1 MMSFPFHI
9 VIAPILLPLITAA
22 LLLFFDERQRVAKA
36 AISFTSTV
44 LLLVVAILLFRE
56 VNSTVNTEIAAVVS
70 SGVYLLGNW
79 PAPFGIVLVADR
91 LSGLMVLLT
100 ALLAIPSLI
109 YSMAK
114 WHKAGAH
121 FHSLFQMM
129 LMGVNGAFLTGDLFN
144 LFVFFE
150 VMLAASYGLLL
161 HGSGQQRVKAGL
173 HYIAINLVAALFS

>member
-36 AISFTSTV
+36 AISLTSTV
-44 LLLVVAILLFRE
+44 LLLAVAILLFRE

-109 YSMAK
+109 YSFVLLAFPLGTVFYILGVAMAVIGFVA
-114 WHKAGAH
+114 WRYLP
-121 FHSLFQMM
+121 HSM
-129 LMGVNGAFLTGDLFN
+129 
-144 LFVFFE
+144 
-150 VMLAASYGLLL
+150 
-161 HGSGQQRVKAGL
+161 
-173 HYIAINLVAALFS
+173 